1 MIICKRPV
9 RPDDHLQP
17 QKWHEKCIFETLH
30 KIKCVLSIKESN
42 FKEERYLG
50 KEGPEDEEERDSHA
64 PERLPF

>member
-1 MIICKRPV
+1 MHI
-9 RPDDHLQP
+9 
-17 QKWHEKCIFETLH
+17 ETPNYE
-30 KIKCVLSIKESN
+30 IKCVLSIKESN